1 MLFDIVNPMQ
11 PWPPPPIPH
20 GFFYGGYLRG
30 EAMTSTLARKP
41 IFQKGASLNDGTDG
55 FRFNFGSRSGLYRVR
70 KPKSARRFGLSKGE
84 TTRGLHFGK
93 RSVYLERKKTDRS
106 FWNFPA
112 L

>member
-1 MLFDIVNPMQ
+1 VLFDIVNPVQ
-11 PWPPPPIPH
+11 PRPPPPTPH

-30 EAMTSTLARKP
+30 EAMTSKLAKNP
-41 IFQKGASLNDGTDG
+41 FFQKGASLNDGTDG

-70 KPKSARRFGLSKGE
+70 KATSRFGLSKGQ

-106 FWNFPA
+106 FWNFSA